1 MDRQETGLEAGDFEM
16 SISVHV
22 LRVTLEA
29 ETPLSIGSGNVVE
42 RTAKRQRKTGVG
54 KEEVPVS
61 ATAIM
66 RDPNGLPTIPGSSTQ
81 GVLRRLMEDTAGKER
96 AKEIFGYEG
105 TDGEGQTA
113 GLSVSW
119 GCVHDSS
126 DVAIAGRQERELE
139 SDPILKL
146 LLSET
151 PIWRD
156 RVALSETHSVDERK
170 KFAKVGVPVGTRF
183 SIEFLARGGPD
194 KRAFLIEV
202 ARLLRHRRFR
212 LGSGA
217 GIGWGKFRLV
227 RASYQ
232 AGDPGDRGKL
242 RAVLSQP
249 PSVPL
254 AQDIVA
260 LEEFSVPEPDVTVA
274 TLSLEFNDAIRIG
287 CGEFVEQEGSDGE
300 GNLLSVLEEPRLDW
314 DSPEGGAI
322 TEHRPFTGSGL
333 RGALSHRMHYYAR
346 KYAGETMDVDEV
358 LKSHDEKSQKALIA
372 RLAERPESLVD
383 FLGEAKEAD
392 PSGDIGS
399 VSHLAVGEAS
409 LDGGS
414 IQKVQHIAIDR
425 FTGGTM
431 DVTGALYEEE
441 WLLGVRT
448 KMDLLIL
455 PLRNPSEQP
464 DSVAGWD
471 GNVSKCFLRAL
482 KDLCSNRL
490 PVGAK
495 SLGVCHGSVSW
506 SGAGAEE
513 WASAA
518 ETVRLGEKAG
528 GVG

>member
-1 MDRQETGLEAGDFEM
+1 M

-29 ETPLSIGSGNVVE
+29 ETPLSIGSGSVVE
-42 RTAKRQRKTGVG
+42 RTIKRPKESGEG
-54 KEEVPVS
+54 KKEPPVI
-61 ATAIM
+61 ADAII
-66 RDPNGLPTIPGSSTQ
+66 RDPNGLPAIPGTSTQ
-81 GVLRRLMEDTAGKER
+81 GVLRRLMEDTAGEER
-96 AKEIFGYEG
+96 AREIFGYEEAG
-105 TDGEGQTA
+105 GKGQAA
-113 GLSVSW
+113 GLTVSW
-119 GCVHDSS
+119 GCVHDSR
-126 DVAIAGRQERELE
+126 DVAIAGLQERELE
-139 SDPILKL
+139 SDPVLEL
-146 LLSET
+146 LLSGE

-156 RVALSETHSVDERK
+156 RVALSATHSVEGLK
-170 KFAKVGVPVGTRF
+170 KFAKVGVPAGTRF

-194 KRAFLIEV
+194 KRAILIEV

-249 PSVPL
+249 PSAPL

-274 TLSLEFNDAIRIG
+274 TLSLEFNDALHIG
-287 CGEFVEQEGSDGE
+287 CGEFVEQGGSDGD
-300 GNLLSVLEEPRLDW
+300 GNLLSVLKEPRLNW
-314 DSPEGGAI
+314 DGPEGGTT
-322 TEHRPFTGSGL
+322 TEPFPLLTGSGL
-333 RGALSHRMHYYAR
+333 RGALSHRMHYYAW
-346 KYAGETMDVDEV
+346 KYDGETLDVDEA
-358 LKSHDEKSQKALIA
+358 LNCQNEESQKTL
-372 RLAERPESLVD
+372 LADLAKKISDLKERPDTLVD
-383 FLGEAKEAD
+383 FLGKAKEANS
-392 PSGDIGS
+392 SGDIGS
-399 VSHLAVGEAS
+399 VSHLAVGEAR
-409 LDGGS
+409 LDGGTD
-414 IQKVQHIAIDR
+414 QKVRHIAIDR

-431 DVTGALYEEE
+431 DVTGALYGEE
-441 WLLGVRT
+441 WLVGARARV
-448 KMDLLIL
+448 DLVIL
-455 PLRNPSEQP
+455 PPRNPSEQA

-506 SGAGAEE
+506 SGVGAEE

-518 ETVRLGEKAG
+518 ETVWLGEKAG

>member
-1 MDRQETGLEAGDFEM
+1 M
-16 SISVHV
+16 SISVHI

-42 RTAKRQRKTGVG
+42 RTVKRPRKTGAG

-146 LLSET
+146 LLSGT

-156 RVALSETHSVDERK
+156 RVALSETHSVEERK

-194 KRAFLIEV
+194 KRRLLIEV
-202 ARLLRHRRFR
+202 VRLFRHKRFR

-232 AGDPGDRGKL
+232 AGDPGDRGNL
-242 RAVLSQP
+242 RKVLSQP
-249 PSVPL
+249 PSEPL
-254 AQDIVA
+254 ARDIVA
-260 LEEFSVPEPDVTVA
+260 LEELSVPEPDVTVA
-274 TLSLEFNDAIRIG
+274 TLSLEFNDALHIG
-287 CGEFVEQEGSDGE
+287 CGEFVEQGVSDGD
-300 GNLLSVLEEPRLDW
+300 GNLLSVLKEPRFNW
-314 DSPEGGAI
+314 DGPEGGTI
-322 TEHRPFTGSGL
+322 TEPFPLLTGSGL

-358 LKSHDEKSQKALIA
+358 LNSHDEEAQKTLFAY
-372 RLAERPESLVD
+372 LATRPETLVD
-383 FLGEAKEAD
+383 FLGTAKEAD
-392 PSGDIGS
+392 PSGDLGS
-399 VSHLAVGEAS
+399 VSHLYVGEAG

-441 WLLGVRT
+441 WLVGART
-448 KMDLLIL
+448 RIDLVIL
-455 PLRNPSEQP
+455 PPRNPSEQA

-482 KDLCSNRL
+482 KDLCSSCL

-506 SGAGAEE
+506 TGASAEE

-518 ETVRLGEKAG
+518 ETVRLGENAG
-528 GVG
+528 GEG

>member
-29 ETPLSIGSGNVVE
+29 ETPLSIGSSNVVE
-42 RTAKRQRKTGVG
+42 RTV
-54 KEEVPVS
+54 KEEVS
-61 ATAIM
+61 ANPTAIM

-139 SDPILKL
+139 SDPILKF

-151 PIWRD
+151 PILRD
-156 RVALSETHSVDERK
+156 RVALSETHSVDDRK

-194 KRAFLIEV
+194 KRAILIEV

-249 PSVPL
+249 PSAPL

-274 TLSLEFNDAIRIG
+274 TLSLEFNEALHIG
-287 CGEFVEQEGSDGE
+287 RGEFVEQGGSDGD
-300 GNLLSVLEEPRLDW
+300 GNLLSVLKEPRLNW
-314 DSPEGGAI
+314 DGPEGGTT
-322 TEHRPFTGSGL
+322 TEPFPLLTGSGL
-333 RGALSHRMHYYAR
+333 RGALSHRIHYYAR
-346 KYAGETMDVDEV
+346 KYAGETLDVDEV
-358 LKSHDEKSQKALIA
+358 LKSPDEKSQEALIA

-383 FLGEAKEAD
+383 FLGEAKKAD

-399 VSHLAVGEAS
+399 VSHLAVGEAR
-409 LDGGS
+409 LDGGTD
-414 IQKVQHIAIDR
+414 QKVRHIAIDR

-431 DVTGALYEEE
+431 DVTGALYREE
-441 WLLGVRT
+441 WLVGARARV
-448 KMDLLIL
+448 DLVIL
-455 PLRNPSEQP
+455 PPRNPSEQA

-506 SGAGAEE
+506 SGVGAEE

-518 ETVRLGEKAG
+518 ETVWLGEKAG

>member
-1 MDRQETGLEAGDFEM
+1 M
-16 SISVHV
+16 SISVHI

-29 ETPLSIGSGNVVE
+29 ETPLSIGSGNVVD
-42 RTAKRQRKTGVG
+42 RTVKRRRKSGAG
-54 KEEVPVS
+54 KEEVPVR
-61 ATAIM
+61 AAAIM
-66 RDPNGLPTIPGSSTQ
+66 RDPNGLPAIPGSSTQ
-81 GVLRRLMEDTAGKER
+81 GVLRRLMADTAGKER
-96 AKEIFGYEG
+96 AKEIFGHEE
-105 TDGEGQTA
+105 TDGKGQTA

-126 DVAIAGRQERELE
+126 DVAITGRQDRELE
-139 SDPILKL
+139 SDTILKL
-146 LLSET
+146 LLSGT

-156 RVALSETHSVDERK
+156 RVALSETHSVDDRK

-194 KRAFLIEV
+194 KRTLLIEV
-202 ARLLRHRRFR
+202 ARLFRHKRFR

-249 PSVPL
+249 PSAPL

-274 TLSLEFNDAIRIG
+274 TLSLEFNDALRIG
-287 CGEFVEQEGSDGE
+287 CGDFVEQGGSDGE
-300 GNLLSVLEEPRLDW
+300 ENLLSVLEEPRLDW
-314 DSPEGGAI
+314 DSPEGGTKAK
-322 TEHRPFTGSGL
+322 HFPFVGSGL
-333 RGALSHRMHYYAR
+333 RGALSHRMQYYAR
-346 KYAGETMDVDEV
+346 KDAGETLDVDEV
-358 LKSHDEKSQKALIA
+358 LRHDKEVQSALLA
-372 RLAERPESLVD
+372 DLAERPESLVD

-441 WLLGVRT
+441 WLVGART
-448 KMDLLIL
+448 RIDLVIL
-455 PLRNPSEQP
+455 PPRNPTEQA

-482 KDLCSNRL
+482 KDLCSSRL

-506 SGAGAEE
+506 TGASAEE

-518 ETVRLGEKAG
+518 ETVRLGKNAG
-528 GVG
+528 GEG